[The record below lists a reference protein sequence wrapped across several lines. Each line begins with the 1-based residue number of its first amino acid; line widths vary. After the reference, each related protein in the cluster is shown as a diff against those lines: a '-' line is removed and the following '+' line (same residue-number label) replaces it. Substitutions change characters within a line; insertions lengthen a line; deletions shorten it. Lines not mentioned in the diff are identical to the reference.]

1 MTPPVIVSSPPEC
14 AFYRSA
20 SAAIATGSAVGARVF
35 DADGRRLEP
44 DGSGGFRVATQVH
57 DGADEL
63 ARILRNWLG
72 HMDVIRESTAN
83 WSLELLVR
91 AAVDHLGYSA

>member
-1 MTPPVIVSSPPEC
+1 MTPPIIVSTVPEC

-20 SAAIATGSAVGARVF
+20 GDAIAAGSAVGARIF

-44 DGSGGFRVATQVH
+44 DGAGGLRVAAQAR

-63 ARILRNWLG
+63 ATTLRNWLG
-72 HMDVIRESTAN
+72 HMDALRESTAN
-83 WSLELLVR
+83 WSLALLVR
-91 AAVDHLGYSA
+91 AAVDHLGYTA